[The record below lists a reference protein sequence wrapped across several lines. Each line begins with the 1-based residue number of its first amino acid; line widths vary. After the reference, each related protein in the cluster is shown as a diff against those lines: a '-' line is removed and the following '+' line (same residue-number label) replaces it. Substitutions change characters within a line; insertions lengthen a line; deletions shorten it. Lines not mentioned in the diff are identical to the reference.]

1 MTREQAIRQSVI
13 YAINRHHGEWSVK
26 DIAQSLLD
34 LYEREQ
40 AGLGNGWTMNYMMQ
54 SITGKFKELSHDI
67 QG

>member
-1 MTREQAIRQSVI
+1 M
-13 YAINRHHGEWSVK
+13 K